1 MPADR
6 TRDRAGR
13 STRPTSHRPVP
24 WRPLSVRA
32 RILTA
37 VLVTTAIGML
47 GAGGVSYLIAR
58 EQTLDNIRNS
68 LLQENEEINTVAA
81 LAGRGETG
89 RTITGPG
96 DVLWLAIKS
105 SVPDPDE
112 AIIGLVNGKVEWV
125 PSSEEPSQK
134 SLEDDP
140 ELIAA
145 AAAVRPGQPVVL
157 QRISTAGHSDIAFMS
172 IPVQV
177 KGSPDLGHYVAAV
190 DVRLAFQPIIRTHLT
205 YAGVALVALVA
216 IGIVGYQ
223 VAGKLLSPL
232 RSLRRTAQRI
242 TETDLSERIP
252 VDQLA
257 GDEVGD
263 LGRTMNAMLDRLSAS
278 FDNQRRLLDDAGHEL
293 KTPIT
298 IVRGHLELIDP
309 HDPSDVVETRD
320 LAIDELDRMRRLVD
334 EILMLAKAR
343 RPDFV
348 QPEPVVVA
356 DLLAGV
362 LDKVIALGDRRWLIE
377 ATSNEVV
384 TLDPQ
389 RIAQALIQL
398 VANALKFTA
407 PGSVIALGGR
417 IYGPE
422 VRLWVRDEGTGIAPD
437 DRGRIF
443 ERFGRGT
450 DPTGA
455 QSPGTDDGAGLG
467 LAIVDAIA
475 LAHHGR
481 VALATEV
488 GVGSTFTLC
497 LPRSG
502 RSFDSDAETDAG
514 LAGSEQDPDTPVR
527 PQAAEPPPPSNP
539 TTRETVTWPPS

>member
-1 MPADR
+1 M
-6 TRDRAGR
+6 
-13 STRPTSHRPVP
+13 
-24 WRPLSVRA
+24 LSVRA

-58 EQTLDNIRNS
+58 EQTLDNIRSS

-145 AAAVRPGQPVVL
+145 AAAVRPGQPVLL
-157 QRISTAGHSDIAFMS
+157 QRISTAGHPDIAFMS

-223 VAGKLLSPL
+223 VAGRLLSPL
-232 RSLRRTAQRI
+232 RSLRQTAQRI

-257 GDEVGD
+257 TDEVGD
-263 LGRTMNAMLDRLSAS
+263 LGHTMNAMLDRLSAS

-348 QPEPVVVA
+348 QTGPVVVA

-362 LDKVIALGDRRWLIE
+362 LDKVVALGDRRWLIE

-398 VANALKFTA
+398 VANALRFTP

-422 VRLWVRDEGTGIAPD
+422 VRLWVRDEGTGIAAD

-450 DPTGA
+450 DPTGT
-455 QSPGTDDGAGLG
+455 QPPGTDDGAGLG

-502 RSFDSDAETDAG
+502 RSFDTDTDLGVSEHETD
-514 LAGSEQDPDTPVR
+514 PPVR
-527 PQAAEPPPPSNP
+527 PPATHQPPTSDP
-539 TTRETVTWPPS
+539 TTKETVTWPPS

>member
-13 STRPTSHRPVP
+13 PAQPMSRRSVP
-24 WRPLSVRA
+24 WRPLSVRS

-37 VLVTTAIGML
+37 VLVTTALGML

-58 EQTLDNIRNS
+58 EQTLDDIRSS

-112 AIIGLVNGKVEWV
+112 AIIGLVNSQVEWV

-134 SLEDDP
+134 SLEDDS

-145 AAAVRPGQPVVL
+145 AAAVRPGQPVQL
-157 QRISTAGHSDIAFMS
+157 QRISTAGHPDIAFMS

-190 DVRLAFQPIIRTHLT
+190 DVRLAFQPIIRTHST
-205 YAGVALVALVA
+205 YAAICLVALVA

-232 RSLRRTAQRI
+232 RSLQSTARRI
-242 TETDLSERIP
+242 TETDLSDRIP
-252 VDQLA
+252 DDQLA
-257 GDEVGD
+257 SKDEVGD

-298 IVRGHLELIDP
+298 IVRGHLELVDP
-309 HDPSDVVETRD
+309 QDPADVIETRD
-320 LAIDELDRMRRLVD
+320 LAIEELDRMRRLVD

-348 QPEPVVVA
+348 QQEPVVVA
-356 DLLAGV
+356 DLLAAV
-362 LDKVIALGDRRWLIE
+362 LDKVIALGERRWLIE
-377 ATSNEVV
+377 ATSNDVV
-384 TLDPQ
+384 SLDPQ
-389 RIAQALIQL
+389 RITQALIQL
-398 VANALKFTA
+398 VANAVKFTH
-407 PGSVIALGGR
+407 PGAVIALGGR

-422 VRLWVRDEGTGIAPD
+422 VRLWVRDEGTGIAPE

-443 ERFGRGT
+443 ERFGRGS
-450 DPTGA
+450 DPI
-455 QSPGTDDGAGLG
+455 GTQAPSADDGAGLG

-475 LAHHGR
+475 SAHHGR
-481 VALATEV
+481 VALSSEI

-502 RSFDSDAETDAG
+502 RALDHDEPA
-514 LAGSEQDPDTPVR
+514 AGSGPTPETAR
-527 PQAAEPPPPSNP
+527 PAAATDDA

>member
-1 MPADR
+1 MTADR

-13 STRPTSHRPVP
+13 PTRSSRRPVP

-37 VLVTTAIGML
+37 VLVTTALGML

-68 LLQENEEINTVAA
+68 LLQENEEINTVAT

-112 AIIGLVNGKVEWV
+112 AIIGLVNGQVEWV

-134 SLEDDP
+134 SLENDP

-145 AAAVRPGQPVVL
+145 AAAVRPGAPVQL
-157 QRISTAGHSDIAFMS
+157 QRLSTAGHPDIAFMS

-232 RSLRRTAQRI
+232 RSLRSTAQRI
-242 TETDLSERIP
+242 TETDLSDRIP
-252 VDQLA
+252 VDELA

-263 LGRTMNAMLDRLSAS
+263 LGRTMNSMLDRLSAS

-298 IVRGHLELIDP
+298 IVRGHLELVDP
-309 HDPSDVVETRD
+309 NDPADVIETRD
-320 LAIDELDRMRRLVD
+320 LAIEELDRMRRLVD

-377 ATSNEVV
+377 STSNEVV
-384 TLDPQ
+384 QLDPQ
-389 RIAQALIQL
+389 RITQALIQL
-398 VANALKFTA
+398 VANALKFTE
-407 PGSVIALGGR
+407 PGSVVALGGR

-422 VRLWVRDEGTGIAPD
+422 VRLWVRDEGIGIHAE
-437 DRGRIF
+437 DRSRIF
-443 ERFGRGT
+443 ERFGRGS
-450 DPTGA
+450 DPIGT
-455 QSPGTDDGAGLG
+455 QPPGTDDGAGLG

-475 LAHHGR
+475 QAHHGR
-481 VALATEV
+481 VALSSEV
-488 GVGSTFTLC
+488 GVGSAFTLC
-497 LPRSG
+497 LPRTG
-502 RSFDSDAETDAG
+502 RSIDHDEPV
-514 LAGSEQDPDTPVR
+514 AGSE
-527 PQAAEPPPPSNP
+527 PPPGSTRPAAAADATTP
-539 TTRETVTWPPS
+539 DDATTRETVTWPPS

>member
-6 TRDRAGR
+6 TRDRARR
-13 STRPTSHRPVP
+13 SARLTSRRSVP

-58 EQTLDNIRNS
+58 EQTLDNIRSS

-112 AIIGLVNGKVEWV
+112 AIIGLVDGRVEWV
-125 PSSEEPSQK
+125 PGSEEPSQK

-145 AAAVRPGQPVVL
+145 AAAVRPGQPVML
-157 QRISTAGHSDIAFMS
+157 QRISTAGHPDIAFMS

-205 YAGVALVALVA
+205 YAAVALVALIA

-263 LGRTMNAMLDRLSAS
+263 LGRTMNSMLDRLSAS

-298 IVRGHLELIDP
+298 IVRGHLELVDP
-309 HDPSDVVETRD
+309 KDPADVIETRD
-320 LAIDELDRMRRLVD
+320 LAIEELDRMRRLVD

-362 LDKVIALGDRRWLIE
+362 LDKVIALGDRRWVIE
-377 ATSNEVV
+377 ATTSEVA

-389 RIAQALIQL
+389 RITQTLIQL
-398 VANALKFTA
+398 VANALKFTHQGA
-407 PGSVIALGGR
+407 VIALGGR

-422 VRLWVRDEGTGIAPD
+422 VRLWVRDEGSGIAAE

-443 ERFGRGT
+443 ERFGRGS
-450 DPTGA
+450 DPTGTQPPDA
-455 QSPGTDDGAGLG
+455 DDGAGLG

-497 LPRSG
+497 LPRTG
-502 RSFDSDAETDAG
+502 RSFDTEPEPDPG
-514 LAGSEQDPDTPVR
+514 LPEREPETPVR
-527 PQAAEPPPPSNP
+527 PVAAPHPPTSHPM
-539 TTRETVTWPPS
+539 TRETVTWPPS

>member
-1 MPADR
+1 
-6 TRDRAGR
+6 
-13 STRPTSHRPVP
+13 
-24 WRPLSVRA
+24 
-32 RILTA
+32 
-37 VLVTTAIGML
+37 
-47 GAGGVSYLIAR
+47 
-58 EQTLDNIRNS
+58 
-68 LLQENEEINTVAA
+68 
-81 LAGRGETG
+81 
-89 RTITGPG
+89 
-96 DVLWLAIKS
+96 
-105 SVPDPDE
+105 
-112 AIIGLVNGKVEWV
+112 VEWV

-134 SLEDDP
+134 SLENDP

-145 AAAVRPGQPVVL
+145 AAAVRPGAPVQL
-157 QRISTAGHSDIAFMS
+157 QRLSTAGHPDIAFMS

-205 YAGVALVALVA
+205 YAAVALVALVA

-252 VDQLA
+252 DDQLA
-257 GDEVGD
+257 SKDEVGD

-309 HDPSDVVETRD
+309 HDPTDVIETRD

-334 EILMLAKAR
+334 EILVLAKAR

-362 LDKVIALGDRRWLIE
+362 LDKVVALDDRRWLIE
-377 ATSNEVV
+377 ATSNQVV

-389 RIAQALIQL
+389 RITQALIQL
-398 VANALKFTA
+398 VANALRFTQ

-422 VRLWVRDEGTGIAPD
+422 VRLWVRDEGTGIAAED
-437 DRGRIF
+437 QGRIF
-443 ERFGRGT
+443 ERFGRGS
-450 DPTGA
+450 DPTGT
-455 QSPGTDDGAGLG
+455 QPPGLDDGAGLG

-481 VALATEV
+481 VALSSAV

-502 RSFDSDAETDAG
+502 RSFDHDEPDAG
-514 LAGSEQDPDTPVR
+514 AEPVPEPVR
-527 PQAAEPPPPSNP
+527 SSATDDDAP
-539 TTRETVTWPPS
+539 TRETVTWPPS